1 MTDPNT
7 PTQPT
12 NNPQDLI
19 DQALGGTATPVVTP
33 DPSPTLPVPEA
44 LTPPAAVTEEA
55 PMSTESVLPPT
66 ETVPTELTAK
76 PEVAPAMSEPPVDT
90 KPMGEDMPLAFA
102 AGLANQ
108 VNEPTITPVAP
119 LDMSSATS
127 IVPPAITQP
136 NTDSK
141 SIDKSKSRLASVKT
155 VLVAVLAFVGVM
167 SAAGYWAYNKY
178 GTVSPATIAAVKGN
192 DEASCNGCVNGGWMV
207 WRNNECKI
215 TGVCGNT
222 NNPTK
227 NTDNPMEV
235 TEKPANS
242 CNSSNASTCCGAGYQ
257 FCGGAIGKCVSN
269 TALNGKGCNGYG
281 LEVYGIPTTY
291 GSSASKSSC
300 DATKVQSGL
309 QTQCNCGSGNVCFER
324 RGDCFLGAGDGSTTA
339 DYVSNTDNNPNNDN
353 PNIIKRSDGSY
364 VNMGL
369 CGLVSS
375 YKPTTNTTGL
385 ITENTKFFENAECF
399 ECDEN
404 GCKIKSGLTGDAA
417 TKCYGPKGCTTVRYT
432 CDETKGGISCL
443 ENQELLGN
451 DAAFKGKC
459 GTVEQIDVSCGGQY
473 IASRTRINP
482 ECVVAENT
490 PNPSP
495 SVTPTL
501 MCSSLTKTPTT
512 TPEVGDKVTF
522 TCVGASTPAGA
533 VSLTYKFRYSL
544 NSGAYVAMTNKTAT
558 TSELTIASCGSYK
571 VQCQACGTINGVL
584 TCDPNWT
591 AATQ

>member
-19 DQALGGTATPVVTP
+19 DQALGGTPAPAVIP
-33 DPSPTLPVPEA
+33 DPTPTLPVPEP

-55 PMSTESVLPPT
+55 PMSTESALPPT

-76 PEVAPAMSEPPVDT
+76 PEVAPIMSEPPVDT

-102 AGLANQ
+102 AGVANQ
-108 VNEPTITPVAP
+108 VNEPTIAPVAP

-136 NTDSK
+136 NTDAK

-178 GTVSPATIAAVKGN
+178 GTVEPTTIAAVSSMS
-192 DEASCNGCVNGGWMV
+192 EAECSGCSKPQNGGWLV
-207 WRNNECKI
+207 WRNGQCKVSG
-215 TGVCGNT
+215 TCNST
-222 NNPTK
+222 ANNPSNQNTQNPQDTK
-227 NTDNPMEV
+227 AENASSASQCGSANGVWCASVDASNKPYGFCIAQSSSKGCNQEAIDRGITIPVGSVTCICKDAKVGTAGCQNWGVSDETMAAMEGASVSDATKKDNINN
-235 TEKPANS
+235 ANS
-242 CNSSNASTCCGAGYQ
+242 QCANGGNFTAAGKESYI
-257 FCGGAIGKCVSN
+257 CKEGTVGEGGQVYSGGPC
-269 TALNGKGCNGYG
+269 TQLNGKKFTGNLGC
-281 LEVYGIPTTY
+281 
-291 GSSASKSSC
+291 
-300 DATKVQSGL
+300 
-309 QTQCNCGSGNVCFER
+309 F
-324 RGDCFLGAGDGSTTA
+324 
-339 DYVSNTDNNPNNDN
+339 
-353 PNIIKRSDGSY
+353 
-364 VNMGL
+364 
-369 CGLVSS
+369 
-375 YKPTTNTTGL
+375 
-385 ITENTKFFENAECF
+385 
-399 ECDEN
+399 
-404 GCKIKSGLTGDAA
+404 
-417 TKCYGPKGCTTVRYT
+417 
-432 CDETKGGISCL
+432 
-443 ENQELLGN
+443 
-451 DAAFKGKC
+451 C
-459 GTVEQIDVSCGGQY
+459 GTVQVDTTNGHTSYSSTCGCNKP
-473 IASRTRINP
+473 A
-482 ECVVAENT
+482 AENT